1 MSETISTQRAPRW
14 RVLLGSWLLGSALC
28 VHAAFSHAAAFT
40 ISGTPP
46 SSVKVGSTYTFT
58 PTASGTAGHPVTYA
72 ITNMPSWGH
81 FSTMTGTLTGKPTA
95 ANVGTSGA
103 IAIQAVT
110 GVASGLA
117 WSSLKP
123 FTVQVLAAGATTPA
137 KTPSSSQPFTIS
149 GTPASSV
156 KAGSTYTFTP
166 TASGTAG
173 HPVTYSI
180 TNMPSWGHFSTMTGT
195 LTGKPTSANVG
206 TSGAIAIQ
214 AVTGVAK
221 GLAWSSLKPFTVQVL
236 ASGSTTPPTTATV
249 SISGTP
255 STSVTAGSKYSF
267 QPTAKD
273 SAGKALSYSVQ
284 HAPSWASFSIAS
296 GQLSGTPTSSQT
308 GVYSGIIVSA
318 SDGTASSS
326 LPAFAITVN
335 AVAAATGSARLD
347 WVDPTQNT
355 DGSPLTNMAGVNI
368 HYGNSPS
375 SLSHVVQVSGIGL
388 SSYTISNL
396 AAGTWYFGAAAYTTT
411 GIEGV
416 MSKIG
421 SKTIP

>member
-1 MSETISTQRAPRW
+1 MSFGISNKPSWAGFST
-14 RVLLGSWLLGSALC
+14 VSGLLTG
-28 VHAAFSHAAAFT
+28 
-40 ISGTPP
+40 
-46 SSVKVGSTYTFT
+46 T
-58 PTASGTAGHPVTYA
+58 PTAG
-72 ITNMPSWGH
+72 
-81 FSTMTGTLTGKPTA
+81 
-95 ANVGTSGA
+95 NVGTSA
-103 IAIQAVT
+103 PIVIQVT
-110 GVASGLA
+110 TGSAWAST
-117 WSSLKP
+117 KP
-123 FTVQVLAAGATTPA
+123 FTIKVTSGSSAPTAPAAAGAL
-137 KTPSSSQPFTIS
+137 TIL
-149 GTPASSV
+149 GTPATSV
-156 KAGSTYTFTP
+156 TAGSTYTFKP
-166 TASGTAG
+166 TVSGANG
-173 HPVTYSI
+173 HTVSFGI
-180 TNMPSWGHFSTMTGT
+180 SNKPSWAGFSTMTGT
-195 LTGKPTSANVG
+195 LTGKPTSGNVG
-206 TSGAIAIQ
+206 TSAPIVIQ
-214 AVTGVAK
+214 VTTGS
-221 GLAWSSLKPFTVQVL
+221 AWASTKPFSVKVV
-236 ASGSTTPPTTATV
+236 AAGGSPAPATV
-249 SISGTP
+249 TISGTP

-296 GQLSGTPTSSQT
+296 GLLSGTPTSSQT

-326 LPAFAITVN
+326 LAAFAITVN

-375 SLSHVVQVSGIGL
+375 SLSHVVQVSGTGL

-396 AAGTWYFGAAAYTTT
+396 AAGTWYFGAAAYTTS

-421 SKTIP
+421 SKSIP